1 MRLIDADVLLR
12 DVEWQADILRKVK
25 NDKLREIA
33 DILEKGIIAQVEKI
47 PTINPE
53 PQWIPCSERLPDT
66 TDFVLTIN
74 IVSQCGVYR
83 FDGDCWLDYDGLF
96 VNEGIRAW
104 MPLPEPI

>member
-1 MRLIDADVLLR
+1 MRLIDINCPNCGCKIH
-12 DVEWQADILRKVK
+12 VEP
-25 NDKLREIA
+25 E
-33 DILEKGIIAQVEKI
+33 
-47 PTINPE
+47 PE

>member
-1 MRLIDADVLLR
+1 MRLIDADALIAEYDRVH
-12 DVEWQADILRKVK
+12 VGEPGGARKLME
-25 NDKLREIA
+25 NA
-33 DILEKGIIAQVEKI
+33 
-47 PTINPE
+47 PTIEPE
-53 PQWIPCSERLPDT
+53 QRWIPCSERLPDT

-104 MPLPEPI
+104 MPLPEPYKGGSE

>member
-1 MRLIDADVLLR
+1 MRLIDADMLLDR
-12 DVEWQADILRKVK
+12 VEWANTNPLLDHGKTAVELIK
-25 NDKLREIA
+25 NA
-33 DILEKGIIAQVEKI
+33 
-47 PTINPE
+47 PTIEPE
-53 PQWIPCSERLPDT
+53 QRWIPCSERVPDT

-104 MPLPEPI
+104 MPLPEPYKGGSE

>member
-1 MRLIDADVLLR
+1 MRLIDADALIAEYDRVH
-12 DVEWQADILRKVK
+12 VGEPGGARKLME
-25 NDKLREIA
+25 NA
-33 DILEKGIIAQVEKI
+33 
-47 PTINPE
+47 PTIEPE
-53 PQWIPCSERLPDT
+53 QRWIPCSERLPDT

>member
-1 MRLIDADVLLR
+1 MIDADVLGLT
-12 DVEWQADILRKVK
+12 DF
-25 NDKLREIA
+25 EIA
-33 DILEKGIIAQVEKI
+33 MCNGSFEDGLKMILSKI
-47 PTINPE
+47 QNAPTIEPE
-53 PQWIPCSERLPDT
+53 QRWIPCSERLPDT

-104 MPLPEPI
+104 MPLPEPYKGENDES